1 MPSPEVF
8 ADRLAFAL
16 DDFQLDGLRALERGT
31 SVLVAAPTGAGKT
44 VVGEYAVWRALQ
56 RDRKCFYT
64 TPIKALSN
72 QKYDELCEVYGIDR
86 VGLLTGD
93 RSIRGDAP
101 VVVMTTEVLRNMLYE
116 ASPTLA
122 GLEAVVLDEV
132 HYLADRERGAVWEE
146 VIVQLPAGVQLACLS
161 ATVSNAEEFGA
172 WLDWV
177 RGAALADAGEDP
189 APQGCEVVISDRRPV
204 PLDYHYA
211 FNDRLEPVFRAGG
224 KHSGRKPKH
233 AKIEAAKQGK
243 GGVPNPDIVMLE
255 RQQSG
260 GRRGRRG
267 GRAPGGTRV
276 RPPRRSAL
284 VQTLAERHWLPAI
297 VFVFSRQGC
306 DAAVGQLVSDG
317 LSLTSEEERAS
328 IRSVVDERV
337 AELSAD
343 DLGVLG
349 FGPWLAGLE
358 RGIAAHHAGMVPAFK
373 EAVEELFVRGL
384 LRVCFATETLALGI
398 NMPARTVVIERLE
411 KWDGQQHALLTS
423 GQFTQLT
430 GRAGRRGLDKRG
442 HAVVMHQTDVDFA
455 TVASLVGRRVEP
467 LRSRFTP
474 SYNMAVNMLRRH
486 DRATAESLLARS
498 FAQWQTDAG
507 VADDSERLARNRRAL
522 AGYAENLVSSRGDFA
537 EYWSLRRMLSRVEGQ
552 GAKRR
557 RNARANAVHEGL
569 AALAPGDVVAVDDD
583 EVVAVVGGHRT
594 KSGIPIAQVVTP
606 DHKLT
611 RIGPR
616 ELDQP
621 PQKVG
626 QVSLP
631 DAGGPRQAAYR
642 KEVANALR
650 RVEVPVR
657 SRWRGP
663 SEAAD
668 STSTVEAARL
678 REQVR
683 AHPVHADPELPEIEE
698 WAHRH
703 DRLAEDTAKLEEQI
717 SRRTGSLVARFDRIV
732 DILTELGYLEGDAS
746 APAPTGRGRQ
756 LAGLYA
762 ETDLLVAQCLRRGVL
777 AGLDAPDLAAVASS
791 FTYEARQKDPPEPVA
806 PTTRVAER
814 LDAAQSEWERLAAR
828 EEDANLP
835 ATRPPDAGFAE
846 IAWRWTSGA
855 ELDDALAGS
864 VMTAGDF
871 VRNIKQTADLLRQLR
886 DVAEDPELEAMAQQA
901 QRRMVRG
908 VVAHA
913 GL

>member
-1 MPSPEVF
+1 MPSPEAF
-8 ADRLAFAL
+8 AGRLAFEL
-16 DDFQLDGLRALERGT
+16 DEFQVDGLRALDRGH

-44 VVGEYAVWRALQ
+44 VVGEYAVWRALE
-56 RDRKCFYT
+56 RGRKCFYT

-72 QKYDELCEVYGIDR
+72 QKFDELCQVHGADR

-93 RSIRGDAP
+93 RSVRGDAP

-116 ASPTLA
+116 ASLTLR

-177 RGAALADAGEDP
+177 RGPALSEAGVGPDP
-189 APQGCEVVISDRRPV
+189 RGCEIVISDRRPV

-224 KHSGRKPKH
+224 KHSGRKPKG
-233 AKIEAAKQGK
+233 AKVEAAKQAR

-260 GRRGRRG
+260 GRRTRRG
-267 GRAPGGTRV
+267 GRAPTGARV

-284 VQTLAERHWLPAI
+284 VTTLAERRWLPAI

-306 DAAVGQLVSDG
+306 DAAVAQLVSDG
-317 LSLTSEEERAS
+317 VALTAREERAA
-328 IRSVVDERV
+328 IRDVVDERV
-337 AELSAD
+337 RELSPE
-343 DLGVLG
+343 DLSVLG
-349 FGPWLAGLE
+349 FQPWLAGLE

-411 KWDGQQHALLTS
+411 KWDGTQHALLTS

-442 HAVVMHQTDVDFA
+442 HAVVMHQADVDFS

-522 AGYAENLVSSRGDFA
+522 AGYEQNLVSSRGDFA
-537 EYWSLRRMLSRVEGQ
+537 EYWSLRRALSRVERQ
-552 GAKRR
+552 GAKGRR
-557 RNARANAVHEGL
+557 QARDTAVHEGL
-569 AALAPGDVVAVDDD
+569 AALSPGDVVAVGDD

-606 DHKLT
+606 DRRLT

-626 QVSLP
+626 QVALP
-631 DAGGPRQAAYR
+631 DAGGPRQSAYR

-650 RVEVPVR
+650 RVDVPVR
-657 SRWRGP
+657 SRRDASEA
-663 SEAAD
+663 SEAAHAA
-668 STSTVEAARL
+668 EAARL

-683 AHPVHADPELPEIEE
+683 AHPVHEDPDLPEIEE

-703 DRLAEDTAKLEEQI
+703 DRLSDDTAKLEEQV
-717 SRRTGSLVARFDRIV
+717 SRRTGSLVARFDRIIV
-732 DILTELGYLEGDAS
+732 ILTELGYLEGEAA

-777 AGLDAPDLAAVASS
+777 AGLDAPDLAAVASA
-791 FTYEARQKDPPEPVA
+791 FTYEARQKDPPEPIA

-814 LDAAQSEWERLAAR
+814 LDMAQAEWERLATR
-828 EEDANLP
+828 EEAARLP

-871 VRNIKQTADLLRQLR
+871 VRNVKQVADLLRQLR
-886 DVAEDPELEAMAQQA
+886 DVAEDPELTALAQQT

-913 GL
+913 AQ